1 MSKLTEA
8 LHHIPGANLVVDFDD
23 DKPEPS
29 HHPDR
34 AAAPPAA
41 SQGYQP
47 QQPQPASY
55 QPNAY
60 TPAVGVV
67 GVSTVDPNNDAYQ
80 RLLAKTDFKTS
91 KASVVIEGCLALL
104 ANVPMDDRLK
114 FKAAVAQAGAQGIT
128 ADVIL
133 STFDQLRQALQDE
146 GEKFAKFIQS
156 QLDKEVTGRQ
166 NQIQQLTAQAQ
177 QIQAQI
183 NQLNE
188 DSFAAQQKIQGA
200 QHTFDTAFTARS
212 AELDNEKATKA
223 NLLN

>member
-23 DKPEPS
+23 DKPAPVS
-29 HHPDR
+29 HVE
-34 AAAPPAA
+34 APPANH
-41 SQGYQP
+41 GYQP

-104 ANVPMDDRLK
+104 ANIPMDDRLK

-133 STFDQLRQALQDE
+133 STFDQLKQALQDE

-223 NLLN
+223 NLLS